1 MENVDLIVEAAW
13 IATVDAG
20 DTLLTDHAVVV
31 NDTRIVD
38 ILPRDAANAGYQA
51 SLRYQLA
58 THLLVPGLINAHTH
72 AAMTLLRGFADDIPL
87 MDWLQQH
94 VWPTESR
101 WVNKDFVRDGTQL
114 AIAEMLRGGT
124 TCFSDMYYHPD
135 IAASVAQANGIRA
148 TIGMIVLDFPTL
160 WAADP
165 DEYFHKGLK
174 LHDQLR
180 DDPLVRTALA
190 PHAPYTVSDGPLAR
204 VRMYTDEL
212 DIPVHMHVHETR
224 HEVQQAIDET
234 GTSPLRRLQRL
245 GMLNPHLIAVHMTQL
260 DDDDIELAA
269 RSGINVVHCPESNL
283 KLASGFCRVD
293 DLLNAGVNVALGT
306 DGAAS
311 NNDLD
316 MLGELRSAA
325 LLAKGVADDASALDV
340 KQALRMATINGARA
354 LGIADQTG
362 SLEVGKAADMVA
374 LDLHALNTQPVY
386 NAISQLVFA
395 ASREQICHVWVAGE
409 CLVEDAQLTRID
421 EAELLNTIAAWG
433 QRMQAGPL

>member
-1 MENVDLIVEAAW
+1 
-13 IATVDAG
+13 
-20 DTLLTDHAVVV
+20 
-31 NDTRIVD
+31 
-38 ILPRDAANAGYQA
+38 
-51 SLRYQLA
+51 
-58 THLLVPGLINAHTH
+58 
-72 AAMTLLRGFADDIPL
+72 
-87 MDWLQQH
+87 
-94 VWPTESR
+94 
-101 WVNKDFVRDGTQL
+101 VRDGTQL

>member
-1 MENVDLIVEAAW
+1 MNNVDLIVEAAW
-13 IATVDAG
+13 VATVDAG

-38 ILPRDAANAGYQA
+38 ILPRDAANAGYRA
-51 SLRYQLA
+51 NLRYQLP
-58 THLLVPGLINAHTH
+58 THLLIPGLVNAHTH

-87 MDWLQQH
+87 MAWLQEH

-101 WVNKDFVRDGTQL
+101 WVDKDFVRDGTQL
-114 AIAEMLRGGT
+114 AIAEMLRSGT

-135 IAASVAQANGIRA
+135 IAATVAQASGIRA
-148 TIGMIVLDFPTL
+148 IIGMIVLDFPTL

-165 DEYFHKGLK
+165 DEYFHKGLT

-180 DDPLVRTALA
+180 DDPLVGTALA

-234 GTSPLRRLQRL
+234 GSSPLRRLQRL

-260 DDDDIELAA
+260 QDDDIELAA

-283 KLASGFCRVD
+283 KLASGFCRVN

-316 MLGELRSAA
+316 MLGELRCAA
-325 LLAKGVADDASALDV
+325 LLAKGIADDASALEV
-340 KQALRMATINGARA
+340 TQALRMATINGARA

-362 SLEVGKAADMVA
+362 SLEVGKSADMVA

-409 CLVEDAQLTRID
+409 CLVEDAKLTRIN
-421 EAELLNTIAAWG
+421 EAELLHKIAAWG
-433 QRMQAGPL
+433 QRMQAGA

>member
-1 MENVDLIVEAAW
+1 LNNVDLIVEAAW
-13 IATVDAG
+13 VATVDAG

-38 ILPRDAANAGYQA
+38 ILPRDAANAGYRA
-51 SLRYQLA
+51 NLRYQLP
-58 THLLVPGLINAHTH
+58 THLLIPGLVNAHTH

-87 MDWLQQH
+87 MAWLQEH

-101 WVNKDFVRDGTQL
+101 WVDKDFVRDGTQL
-114 AIAEMLRGGT
+114 AIAEMLRSGT

-135 IAASVAQANGIRA
+135 IAATVAQASGIRA
-148 TIGMIVLDFPTL
+148 IIGMIVLDFPTL

-165 DEYFHKGLK
+165 DEYFHKGLT

-180 DDPLVRTALA
+180 DDPLVGTALA

-234 GTSPLRRLQRL
+234 GSSPLRRLQRL

-260 DDDDIELAA
+260 QDDDIELAA

-283 KLASGFCRVD
+283 KLASGFCRVN

-316 MLGELRSAA
+316 MLGELRCAA
-325 LLAKGVADDASALDV
+325 LLAKGIADDASALEV
-340 KQALRMATINGARA
+340 TQALRMATINGARA

-362 SLEVGKAADMVA
+362 SLEVGKSADMVA

-409 CLVEDAQLTRID
+409 CLVEDAKLTRIN
-421 EAELLNTIAAWG
+421 EAELLHKIAAWG
-433 QRMQAGPL
+433 QRMQAGA